1 VEALATVTSGL
12 KIGPY
17 VVEAPLG
24 RGSTAIVYR
33 AVHAFLEKRVALK
46 VMPEE
51 EQPQILERFLDE
63 ARLLARLSHPGLV
76 HIYDCG
82 ILPQGGAFLAME
94 LLEGE
99 LLHDRMRRRGRL
111 ALDEMVDIVRQLT
124 DALEVVHDA
133 GLIHRD
139 IKPTNIFLVGDR
151 VKLLDF
157 GVAKQLDAR
166 PRTLPGQ
173 LLGTPYYMSPEQCR
187 GDAHMDRR
195 SDVYAL
201 GALVFQMATGRP
213 PFDMATL
220 PEVIEA
226 HLLFA
231 PPPLASLAPELPPA
245 VGAVVARAL
254 AKAPDDRF
262 SCALAMAN
270 AFEEAAGRRGK
281 STAPMMPAFDPRMT
295 VPHKAQA
302 APLPVPM
309 PTEIV
314 PHLHLRRRMLLAVLA
329 TVAVT
334 CALIFVVAL
343 LAAPEPPAQMALEP
357 PPKPAVAPP
366 EPERV
371 IEVIRDDEARPRPHK
386 RHPPPSVTRDQET
399 SAEVVIPSPRAIP
412 ELRDPFHD
420 Q

>member
-1 VEALATVTSGL
+1 
-12 KIGPY
+12 
-17 VVEAPLG
+17 
-24 RGSTAIVYR
+24 
-33 AVHAFLEKRVALK
+33 
-46 VMPEE
+46 
-51 EQPQILERFLDE
+51 
-63 ARLLARLSHPGLV
+63 
-76 HIYDCG
+76 
-82 ILPQGGAFLAME
+82 
-94 LLEGE
+94 
-99 LLHDRMRRRGRL
+99 
-111 ALDEMVDIVRQLT
+111 
-124 DALEVVHDA
+124 
-133 GLIHRD
+133 
-139 IKPTNIFLVGDR
+139 
-151 VKLLDF
+151 
-157 GVAKQLDAR
+157 
-166 PRTLPGQ
+166 
-173 LLGTPYYMSPEQCR
+173 MSPEQCR

-314 PHLHLRRRMLLAVLA
+314 PHLHLRRRMLLAVA
-329 TVAVT
+329 VTVAVT
-334 CALIFVVAL
+334 CALIFVIAL

-357 PPKPAVAPP
+357 PPKPAVVLP
-366 EPERV
+366 EPEPLPSAGSDFRWSPERV

-399 SAEVVIPSPRAIP
+399 SAEVVIPSPKAIP

>member
-1 VEALATVTSGL
+1 
-12 KIGPY
+12 
-17 VVEAPLG
+17 VEAPLG

-201 GALVFQMATGRP
+201 
-213 PFDMATL
+213 
-220 PEVIEA
+220 
-226 HLLFA
+226 
-231 PPPLASLAPELPPA
+231 PPA